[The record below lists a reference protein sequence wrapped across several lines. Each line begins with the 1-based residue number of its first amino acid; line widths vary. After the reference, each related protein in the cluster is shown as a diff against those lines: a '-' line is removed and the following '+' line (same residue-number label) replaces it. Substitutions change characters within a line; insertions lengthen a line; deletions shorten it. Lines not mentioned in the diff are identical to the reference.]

1 MQTLGKNFANSQR
14 RFLKATGLTAGAF
27 LLSPRGI
34 LARAGM
40 PIQHSEPA
48 APPSYS
54 APADYTLRIAAS
66 PLEIAPRRIISV
78 TTCNGRFPGPLLRFK
93 EGQQVAVDVYNDTD
107 TPEQLHW
114 HGRKIPTDMDG
125 ASEEGFN
132 RWTINGTAFPRMG
145 EIVPATFHLRLGG
158 YQEAEVDFVAD
169 NPELTLFHCHRQLH
183 MDYGFMTLFDYV

>member
-1 MQTLGKNFANSQR
+1 M
-14 RFLKATGLTAGAF
+14 
-27 LLSPRGI
+27 LSPRGI

-48 APPSYS
+48 VPPSDS

-66 PLEIAPRRIISV
+66 PVGIAPKRSISI
-78 TTCNGRFPGPLLRFK
+78 TTYNGRFPGPLLRFK

-107 TPEQLHW
+107 TQEQLHW

-125 ASEEGFN
+125 ASEDGFN
-132 RWTINGTAFPRMG
+132 RWTINGTPFPS
-145 EIVPATFHLRLGG
+145 AFHLRLGG